1 MLKRFS
7 VNPLVAI
14 VRSNL
19 AHQPFSVVVD
29 FVRHFKEEFRIHGFG
44 FLLDGAAAASDAN
57 TALLLSQ
64 KR

>member
-1 MLKRFS
+1 MDGD
-7 VNPLVAI
+7 VAAKF
-14 VRSNL
+14 L
-19 AHQPFSVVVD
+19 PFSIVVD

>member
-1 MLKRFS
+1 MAS
-7 VNPLVAI
+7 TNLVMDVVAAKF
-14 VRSNL
+14 L
-19 AHQPFSVVVD
+19 PFSVVVD